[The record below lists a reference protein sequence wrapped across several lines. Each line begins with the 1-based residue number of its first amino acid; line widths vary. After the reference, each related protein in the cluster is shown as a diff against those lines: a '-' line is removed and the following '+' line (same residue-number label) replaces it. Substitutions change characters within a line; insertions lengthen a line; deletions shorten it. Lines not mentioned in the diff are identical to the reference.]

1 MENKTDFLKEGRIGN
16 LKNDSLSLIQARQNA
31 LHQTATAL
39 EYVISLQQLSEEL
52 NSQNQG
58 NIRDAKMCLV
68 DSMVYLAIASSDG
81 DYKKSKELLAEYGL
95 EDMI

>member
-16 LKNDSLSLIQARQNA
+16 QKNDSLSLNQARQTA

-52 NSQNQG
+52 KMQNLG
-58 NIRDAKMCLV
+58 NIKDAKMSLV
-68 DSMVYLAIASSDG
+68 DSVVYLAIASADG
-81 DYKKSKELLAEYGL
+81 NYKKTKELLAEYGL

>member
-1 MENKTDFLKEGRIGN
+1 MEKKTDFLKEGRIGN
-16 LKNDSLSLIQARQNA
+16 LQNDSLSLIQARQNA

-52 NSQNQG
+52 NTQNLG
-58 NIRDAKMCLV
+58 NIKDAKMSLV
-68 DSMVYLAIASSDG
+68 DSMVNLAIASADG
-81 DYKKSKELLAEYGL
+81 NYDKIKVILAEYGL

>member
-1 MENKTDFLKEGRIGN
+1 MEKKTDFLKEGRIGN
-16 LKNDSLSLIQARQNA
+16 LQNDSLSLIQARQNA

-52 NSQNQG
+52 NTQNLG
-58 NIRDAKMCLV
+58 NIKDAKMSLV
-68 DSMVYLAIASSDG
+68 DSMVNLAIASADG
-81 DYKKSKELLAEYGL
+81 NYDKIKVILAVYGL

>member
-1 MENKTDFLKEGRIGN
+1 MEKKTDFLKEGRIGN
-16 LKNDSLSLIQARQNA
+16 LQSNSLSLIQARHNA

-52 NSQNQG
+52 KTQNLG
-58 NIRDAKMCLV
+58 NIKDAKKSLV
-68 DSMVYLAIASSDG
+68 DSMVCLAIASADG
-81 DYKKSKELLAEYGL
+81 SYKRTKKILAEYGL